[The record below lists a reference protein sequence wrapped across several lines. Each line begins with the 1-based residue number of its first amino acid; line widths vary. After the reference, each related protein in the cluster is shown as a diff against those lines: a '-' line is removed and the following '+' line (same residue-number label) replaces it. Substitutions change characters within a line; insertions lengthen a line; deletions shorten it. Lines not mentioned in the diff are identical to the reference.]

1 MLSRRTLLAATA
13 TAAAAANLSV
23 ARASSDW
30 PSRPVRVI
38 VPYPPGG
45 STDILTRIIATNLQ
59 QYLPGSA
66 FVIENRSG
74 AGGNI
79 GADVACKA
87 TPDGY
92 TLLSATIG
100 TYAINPF
107 LYARLSYDAQK
118 DLSQV
123 ALVYDMPNVA
133 IVPASVPANT
143 LTEFI
148 DWAKKQPNGIVYG
161 SPGVGTTPHLSGVL
175 FMQRTGV
182 NGTHLPFRGAAE
194 TIPAMMRGDVHFAI
208 DNLSSYI
215 GAIRGGQLKALAT
228 TTAERWPTLNTVPT
242 MKEAGMDDFVITS
255 WTNFAFPTGTPRPI
269 VDKLAYALNEL
280 SKNPTH
286 RQQMLDIGARVLSAT
301 PEETVTFSNRER
313 TRWQDIVKASG
324 ARVE

>member
-1 MLSRRTLLAATA
+1 MLSRRTLLASSATA
-13 TAAAAANLSV
+13 LAAATLSTAHAA
-23 ARASSDW
+23 DW
-30 PSRPVRVI
+30 PERPVRVI

-45 STDILTRIIATNLQ
+45 STDILTRIIAANLQ
-59 QYLPGSA
+59 QYLPGRGA

-118 DLSQV
+118 DLDQV
-123 ALVYDMPNVA
+123 SLVYDMPNVA
-133 IVPASVPANT
+133 IVPTALPVNT
-143 LTEFI
+143 LAEFI
-148 DWAKKQPNGIVYG
+148 EWGKKQPNGIVYG

-175 FMQRTGV
+175 FCQRTGL
-182 NGTHLPFRGAAE
+182 NNTHIPFRGAAE
-194 TIPAMMRGDVHFAI
+194 TMPAMLRGDVHFAI

-215 GAIRGGQLKALAT
+215 AAIRAGQLKALAI

-242 MKEAGMDDFVITS
+242 MKEAGMDDFVVTS

-269 VDKLAYALNEL
+269 QNLLGRALAEL
-280 SKNPTH
+280 AKNPAH
-286 RQQMLDIGARVLSAT
+286 QQQLLEIGARALSST
-301 PEETVTFSNRER
+301 PDETVAFSNRER
-313 TRWQDIVKASG
+313 TRWREIVQVSG
-324 ARVE
+324 ARMD